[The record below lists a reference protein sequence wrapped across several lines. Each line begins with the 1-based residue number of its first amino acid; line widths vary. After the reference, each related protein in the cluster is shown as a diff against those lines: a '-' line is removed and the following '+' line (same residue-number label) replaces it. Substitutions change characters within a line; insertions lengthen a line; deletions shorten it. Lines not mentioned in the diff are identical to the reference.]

1 MLSNQSE
8 THMRQTRQLLYGIGI
23 PFLLAGLATLALPAL
38 GLARYGISAL
48 TLAMLAGAVLGNA
61 VPSLSAGP
69 LAPGLRFA
77 QRRVLR
83 LGVMLYGLNL
93 SVAQVAAVGSRGI
106 WIDLVMVCSTLALGW
121 LVGTRVLGLD
131 RETTLLATA
140 GSAICGA
147 AAIVAT
153 APALRMNEQREAAAT
168 ASAVAAVIVFG
179 TAAIFVYPLLYAWSG
194 SDAAGFGA
202 YIGSTVHE
210 VAQVVAIGNLIG
222 DDAEKVAVV
231 VKMLRVMMLVP
242 FILFVGS
249 RVAAR
254 TGGEG
259 VAVPVPWFAV
269 GFLALAGVN
278 SLHWIPAPA
287 TEALKLCGTFCLT
300 AAMAALGID
309 TNLGRLR
316 QSGLKVLL
324 LGLLLFIH
332 LLVVGGAV
340 NFWLAGNK

>member
-1 MLSNQSE
+1 MK
-8 THMRQTRQLLYGIGI
+8 QTKNLLYGIGI
-23 PFLLAGLATLALPAL
+23 PCVLAGLATVALPAI

-48 TLAMLAGAVLGNA
+48 TLAMMAGALLGN
-61 VPSLSAGP
+61 VIPGLSGGAMV
-69 LAPGLRFA
+69 PGLRFV
-77 QRRVLR
+77 QRRMLR

-93 SVAQVAAVGSRGI
+93 SVAQIVSAGSRGI

-121 LVGTRVLGLD
+121 FIGTRLLGLD
-131 RETTLLATA
+131 RETTLLASA

-153 APALRMNEQREAAAT
+153 APALRMNEQREVAAT

-179 TAAIFVYPLLYAWSG
+179 TAAIFVYPTLYAWLG
-194 SDAAGFGA
+194 ADPTGFGA

-222 DDAEKVAVV
+222 GDAEQVAVI
-231 VKMLRVMMLVP
+231 VKMLRVVMLVP
-242 FILFVGS
+242 FVLFVGS
-249 RVAAR
+249 RV
-254 TGGEG
+254 TGRVDGKD
-259 VAVPVPWFAV
+259 VALPVPWFAL

-278 SLHWIPAPA
+278 SLHWIPAHA
-287 TEALKLCGTFCLT
+287 TEVLKLFGTFCLT

-316 QSGLKVLL
+316 QSGLKVFI
-324 LGLLLFIH
+324 LGLLLFVH

-340 NFWLAGNK
+340 NFWLLP

>member
-1 MLSNQSE
+1 
-8 THMRQTRQLLYGIGI
+8 MRQTKHLLYGIGI
-23 PFLLAGLATLALPAL
+23 PVLLAALSTVALPAF
-38 GLARYGISAL
+38 GLARYGISSL
-48 TLAMLAGAVLGNA
+48 TLAMLGGALLGNVLPA
-61 VPSLSAGP
+61 LSSGP
-69 LAPGLRFA
+69 LVPGLRFV
-77 QRRVLR
+77 QRRMLR

-93 SVAQVAAVGSRGI
+93 SVAQIVSAGSRGI
-106 WIDLVMVCSTLALGW
+106 WIDLVMVSSTLLLGW
-121 LVGTRVLGLD
+121 FIGTRLLGLD
-131 RETTLLATA
+131 RETTLLASA

-153 APALRMNEQREAAAT
+153 APALRMNEQREMAAT

-179 TAAIFVYPLLYAWSG
+179 TAAIFVYPTLYAWWG
-194 SDAAGFGA
+194 GDPAGFGA

-222 DDAEKVAVV
+222 DDAERVAVV

-249 RVAAR
+249 RMSAR
-254 TGGEG
+254 SGEQA
-259 VAVPVPWFAV
+259 VAVPVPWFAL
-269 GFLALAGVN
+269 GFLALAGIN

-287 TEALKLCGTFCLT
+287 TEGLRLFGTFCLT

-316 QSGLKVLL
+316 QSGLKVLV

>member
-1 MLSNQSE
+1 MK
-8 THMRQTRQLLYGIGI
+8 QTLYGIGI
-23 PFLLAGLATLALPAL
+23 PFLLATLATTAVPAFGLAH
-38 GLARYGISAL
+38 YGISPL
-48 TLAMLAGAVLGNA
+48 TLAMLAGALLGN
-61 VPSLSAGP
+61 VIPGLSAGK
-69 LAPGLRFA
+69 LVAGLRFV

-93 SVAQVAAVGSRGI
+93 SVAQIMSAGSRGI
-106 WIDLVMVCSTLALGW
+106 WIDLLMVSSTLGLGW
-121 LVGTRVLGLD
+121 FIGTRLLGLD
-131 RETTLLATA
+131 RETTLLASA

-153 APALRMNEQREAAAT
+153 APALRMNEQREVAAT

-179 TAAIFVYPLLYAWSG
+179 TTAIFVYPLLYGWWG
-194 SDAAGFGA
+194 GDPAGFGA

-222 DDAEKVAVV
+222 GDAEQVAVI

-254 TGGEG
+254 ADGERI
-259 VAVPVPWFAV
+259 AVPVPWFAL
-269 GFLALAGVN
+269 GFMALAGIN
-278 SLHWIPAPA
+278 SLHWIPLPA
-287 TEALKLCGTFCLT
+287 SECLKLIGTFCLT

-316 QSGLKVLL
+316 QSGLKVFV
-324 LGLLLFIH
+324 LGLLLFVH
-332 LLVVGGAV
+332 LLVVGGV
-340 NFWLAGNK
+340 INFWLLP

>member
-1 MLSNQSE
+1 MKQGMKFMFGAG
-8 THMRQTRQLLYGIGI
+8 T
-23 PFLLAGLATLALPAL
+23 PFVLAAAATMALPAL
-38 GLARYGISAL
+38 GLGRYGISAL
-48 TLAMLAGAVLGNA
+48 TLALLAGALLGNLLPA
-61 VPSLSAGP
+61 LSAAP
-69 LAPGLRFA
+69 LVPGLRFV

-93 SVAQVAAVGSRGI
+93 SVAQIVSAGSRGI

-121 LVGTRVLGLD
+121 FVGTRLLGLD
-131 RETTLLATA
+131 RETTLLASA

-153 APALRMNEQREAAAT
+153 APALKMSEQREVAAT

-179 TAAIFVYPLLYAWSG
+179 TAAIFIYPTLYGWWG
-194 SDAAGFGA
+194 GNPAGFGA

-222 DDAEKVAVV
+222 GDAERVAVI
-231 VKMLRVMMLVP
+231 VKMLRVVMLVP
-242 FILFVGS
+242 FVLFVGS
-249 RVAAR
+249 RFAAR
-254 TGGEG
+254 TSGADL
-259 VAVPVPWFAV
+259 AVPVPWFAF

-278 SLHWIPAPA
+278 SLHWIPAA
-287 TEALKLCGTFCLT
+287 STDALKLFGTFCLT

-309 TNLGRLR
+309 TNLARLR
-316 QSGLKVLL
+316 QSGLKVFA
-324 LGLLLFIH
+324 LGLLLFVH

-340 NFWLAGNK
+340 NFWFG

>member
-1 MLSNQSE
+1 MKLSKN
-8 THMRQTRQLLYGIGI
+8 HLYGIGI
-23 PFLLAGLATLALPAL
+23 PLLLAALATAALPAL

-48 TLAMLAGAVLGNA
+48 TLAMLAGAFTGNLM
-61 VPSLSAGP
+61 PSLSSGP
-69 LAPGLRFA
+69 MAPGLRLV

-93 SVAQVAAVGSRGI
+93 SVAQVVAAGSRGI
-106 WIDLVMVCSTLALGW
+106 WIDLVMVCSTLGLGW
-121 LVGTRVLGLD
+121 IIGTRLLGLD
-131 RETTLLATA
+131 RETTLLASA

-153 APALRMNEQREAAAT
+153 APALRMNEQREVAAT

-179 TAAIFVYPLLYAWSG
+179 TAAIFVYPTLYGWWG
-194 SDAAGFGA
+194 GDAAGFGA

-210 VAQVVAIGNLIG
+210 VAQVVAIGNLVG
-222 DDAEKVAVV
+222 GDAEQVAVI
-231 VKMLRVMMLVP
+231 VKMLRVVMLVP
-242 FILFVGS
+242 FVLFVGS
-249 RVAAR
+249 RMAAR
-254 TGGEG
+254 SGGQG
-259 VAVPVPWFAV
+259 VAVPVPWFAF

-278 SLHWIPAPA
+278 SMHWIPVPA
-287 TEALKLCGTFCLT
+287 TEGLKLLGTFCLT

-316 QSGLKVLL
+316 QSGLKVFV

-332 LLVVGGAV
+332 LLVVGGLV
-340 NFWLAGNK
+340 NFWLLL